1 MAETSFTEVQLLDAW
16 DETPSLRTLR
26 FHLPPAYATEHKVPG
41 QVVKVHTAAGEG
53 YFALASEPGSAEA
66 ELLVKRGAPAAD
78 ALAAG
83 ERGSTVAVS
92 APFGRGFPVDG
103 GEGRDLL
110 LFAVGSGITPV
121 HALVRHVLAAR
132 ARFGRAVLFY
142 GQRAAGEFAYAREH
156 PAWQQAGIEVVLCA
170 SRASDD
176 TGPILRGYVQDVA
189 ERREFMGVDRARAVA
204 FLCGHKAMV
213 AGVRDT
219 LGRAGI
225 PAERTYLNY

>member
-1 MAETSFTEVQLLDAW
+1 MSETSFTEVQVLDAW
-16 DETPSLRTLR
+16 DETPSLRALR
-26 FHLPPAYATEHKVPG
+26 FKLPASYAHEHKLPG
-41 QVVKVHTAAGEG
+41 QVVKVRTAAGEG
-53 YFALASEPGSAEA
+53 YFALASEPGAAEA

-83 ERGSTVAVS
+83 EKGSQVAVS

-121 HALVRHVLAAR
+121 RALVRHLSAAR

-156 PAWQQAGIEVVLCA
+156 HLWRQSGVELVLCA

-176 TGPILRGYVQDVA
+176 SDPILRGYVQDVA
-189 ERREFMGVDRARAVA
+189 ERSEFRGVDRARAVA
-204 FLCGHKAMV
+204 FMCGHKAMV
-213 AGVRDT
+213 TGVRET

-225 PAERTYLNY
+225 PADRTYLNY